1 MKLDNIEGFLQAF
14 FGEGNDIRYQAVV
27 ERRLHH
33 DAQQALELWLEDLH
47 RGRTHPILL
56 PRAKQ
61 GELSWYA
68 LAQTEQ
74 QAEALRE
81 ELTAFIGPSYSDL
94 GAQPGL
100 LDMSEPIDRLVHQA
114 AYGHAA
120 KFYVWPDGD
129 VEQRQRVRVALE
141 ILRDVW
147 HRRPERTREVA
158 RPTGRLLRD
167 FEFALQLQDE
177 EAAARLLEE
186 LQAGG
191 RLDAANLQFLRIR
204 LLAAFRRWDELLDDP
219 NLPTVLRMRRP
230 LGVTRDLVRAV
241 FHREL
246 AGYETDSDVDGAII
260 HFRERLLPAYEP
272 LYRSRAGSL
281 TRESAVS
288 FMLLAAATT
297 PPRAELRDDLLE
309 EANAHGLV
317 TTFLEEVAA
326 RVSGGSRAA
335 PLPTLEEA
343 QQVLAQQGGLD
354 EALALTVQAEPS
366 VSRAQFLLTLAL
378 ELGTIDAAGVAFDA
392 VRTLDE
398 AQRGFLAWKLYASA
412 WSQITGLLGGDA
424 APSDWA
430 DWVRRLNDRGAWPE
444 AVEIAHRAADEW
456 DPRDYERDP
465 GLVEALHEELT
476 RDRDENAQAVLV
488 DSLPLLT
495 GFFLPPTGPSSR
507 FRGIYEHLLDLLFL
521 QDRYSDQ
528 ELDITLDLVDAI
540 LRIGATAND
549 YHLLTGELH
558 SVWQTVRSIA
568 KLDWALDVLQL
579 LAWAPCPDESRRAW
593 LFSIIAADFARWRHR
608 LPRYRHVL
616 LREVARDMGIE
627 ESVQLPEDVPETTTG
642 VSSIGGLEL
651 LNGMSVALY
660 TLTEQVARRVA
671 TVIRDAAP
679 DCTVSTSADHVGTDR
694 LRQLSEHADIFVVA
708 PRSAKHAATEFI
720 AQHRPKAKPIL
731 WSSGKGVTSMLRAV
745 EGHLNQE
752 PRYGGRSEAVRA
764 SD

>member
-14 FGEGNDIRYQAVV
+14 FGEDNDIRYQAVV

-33 DAQQALELWLEDLH
+33 DAQQALELWLDDLH

-56 PRAKQ
+56 PRAKH
-61 GELSWYA
+61 GELTWYA

-100 LDMSEPIDRLVHQA
+100 LDMSDPIDRLVHQA
-114 AYGHAA
+114 AEGHAA
-120 KFYVWPDGD
+120 KFHVWPAGD

-141 ILRDVW
+141 ILRVVW
-147 HRRPERTREVA
+147 YRRPERIREVA

-177 EAAARLLEE
+177 EAAARLLDE
-186 LQAGG
+186 LQAAG

-204 LLAAFRRWDELLDDP
+204 QLAAFHRWDELLDDP
-219 NLPTVLRMRRP
+219 KLPTVLRMRRP

-241 FHREL
+241 FQREL
-246 AGYETDSDVDGAII
+246 ASYEADSDVEGAIT

-309 EANAHGLV
+309 EAHAHGLV
-317 TTFLEEVAA
+317 TAFLEEVAA
-326 RVSGGSRAA
+326 RVGGSRVT

-343 QQVLAQQGGLD
+343 QQVLAQQGTLD
-354 EALALTVQAEPS
+354 EAFALAVQAQPS
-366 VSRAQFLLTLAL
+366 VNRAQVLLTLAL
-378 ELGTIDAAGVAFDA
+378 ELGTIDAAGIAFDA

-412 WSQITGLLGGDA
+412 WSQITGLLGGGA
-424 APSDWA
+424 APSEWA

-444 AVEIAHRAADEW
+444 AVEVATRAADEW
-456 DPRDYERDP
+456 DVRDYERDP
-465 GLVEALHEELT
+465 RLVEALCEELT
-476 RDRDENAQAVLV
+476 RDRDENAQALLV

-495 GFFLPPTGPSSR
+495 GFFLPPTGPSGR

-540 LRIGATAND
+540 LQIGATAND
-549 YHLLTGELH
+549 YRLLTGELH
-558 SVWQTVRSIA
+558 GVWQTVRSIA
-568 KLDWALDVLQL
+568 KLDWALDMLQL

-593 LFSIIAADFARWRHR
+593 LFSIMAADFARWRHR
-608 LPRYRHVL
+608 LPRYRLVL

-627 ESVQLPEDVPETTTG
+627 ESVQLPEDVPETTG
-642 VSSIGGLEL
+642 ESSIGELEL

-708 PRSAKHAATEFI
+708 ARSAKHAATEFI

-731 WSSGKGVTSMLRAV
+731 WSSGKGVTSMLRAL
-745 EGHLNQE
+745 EAHLNQE
-752 PRYGGRSEAVRA
+752 SRYGGRSEAVRA